1 MLGAESVSGLL
12 HPQYVVEVVIH
23 ALDAANPRNDSLAI
37 GIMRAYPVHTNEDSK
52 AYHCCSACIREYT
65 VMELMAYDTK
75 TVVDHYDPLQH
86 R

>member
-1 MLGAESVSGLL
+1 MLGAESFSGLL

-23 ALDAANPRNDSLAI
+23 ASDAANPHNDSLAI
-37 GIMRAYPVHTNEDSK
+37 GIMCAYPVHTNEDNK
-52 AYHCCSACIREYT
+52 AYRCCSACIREYT